1 MEILWLTNSP
11 TRSYQHCART
21 SGTGAAGKSESGKF
35 FSSVSLQRLS
45 LQTICGIGWGGRMD
59 ICQGPFKEHQAV
71 LIIIVETF
79 QALESK
85 GRPLLILVTCWIRRV
100 MIVEICEGHLSEHES
115 VFIKQNNDKRVLNVT
130 LGIVNISCMTQC
142 NESDLQQSPFSWEKT
157 CQMSLFQL

>member
-1 MEILWLTNSP
+1 MFPGVHNLEKCRDNKKKVDGKLNGDILTHQRP

-85 GRPLLILVTCWIRRV
+85 GRPLLILVTC
-100 MIVEICEGHLSEHES
+100 
-115 VFIKQNNDKRVLNVT
+115 
-130 LGIVNISCMTQC
+130 
-142 NESDLQQSPFSWEKT
+142 
-157 CQMSLFQL
+157 